1 MDTLAGDIRYALR
14 RLRAHPAFTAIVV
27 LTLAFGIGANS
38 AIFSVVNTVLLRP
51 LPYAEPDR
59 LVTIQHDYPSLKLE
73 APVSAPG
80 FRDYRDNTHL
90 FTNVAVESDWGA
102 NLTGQGDPQRLRGT
116 QVSGDFFR
124 TYGVAPELG
133 RTLLPD
139 EDVPGHNR
147 VVVLS
152 DGLWQRLF
160 GGRPDV
166 VGRSVSLNG
175 VAYTIVGVMPPSF
188 HDFWSTDTDLWTPL
202 ALADSD
208 FVASSYTNEY
218 LNLSARLKP
227 GVTID
232 QARRDMHAF
241 AAQLRQRYPNFIPRD
256 WTLGVKSLTELGTG
270 DIRPALFV
278 LLGAV
283 GFVLLIAC
291 ANVANLL
298 LARAAGRAKEVA
310 IRTALGA
317 RRHDLVRQLLVES
330 TILSLVGAAFG
341 LALAYAGVRALVAA
355 NPGNVPRVSELGIDG
370 HVLLFTLVVALVTGV
385 LFGLAPALQMSRG
398 DMHNT
403 LKEGGRSGTADRAGA
418 TLRRALVVVEVALA
432 LTLLSGA
439 GLLIK
444 SFTKLAAVDPG
455 FDASHLLTFN
465 LSLPALSYPTDT
477 ARTQFFN
484 AVIPRLAQVPGVRGA
499 GGVTVMPFGGGWST
513 GSYNVEGYT
522 PPPNSPSPWG
532 DIRFVSAGYFATLR
546 IPVTRGRT
554 FTDADAAGALR
565 VAVVDQQ
572 FVHRFF
578 RPGDDPIGRRMWFG
592 SMTPNDSTKY
602 RTIVG
607 VVGHTTQE
615 GLAADPRP
623 QLYVPY
629 AQGTGIDQLAVA
641 VRTVGA
647 PEQYVGAVRAAV
659 QSVDRNEPVARIH
672 SMDEMIGSSMG
683 QRRLSMV
690 MLGFFAVLALLLAS
704 LGIYGVTSYSVT
716 QRSREMGIRM
726 ALGARARDV
735 MVMVMRQSVALVL
748 AGVGV
753 GLVAAFGLTR
763 LMTSQLFDTQPTDP
777 ATLTAVSLLLCAVAI
792 GATLVPARRATRVDP
807 VVTLRDE

>member
-51 LPYAEPDR
+51 LGYAEPDR

-80 FRDYRDNTHL
+80 FRDYRERTRL
-90 FTNVAVESDWGA
+90 FTSVAVEGDWQA
-102 NLTGQGDPQRLRGT
+102 NLTGVGDPQRLRGT
-116 QVSGDFFR
+116 KVSGDFFR
-124 TYGVAPELG
+124 TYGVAPALG
-133 RTLLPD
+133 RAILPD
-139 EDVPGHNR
+139 EDVPGRNR

-152 DGLWQRLF
+152 DGLWQRLY

-166 VGRSVSLNG
+166 LGRTMSLNG
-175 VAYTIVGVMPPSF
+175 VAYTIVGVMPPTF
-188 HDFWSTDTDLWTPL
+188 HDFWSHDAEIWTPL

-208 FVASSYTNEY
+208 FVPQSYTNEY
-218 LNLSARLKP
+218 LELTARLKP
-227 GVTID
+227 GVTIE
-232 QARRDMHAF
+232 QAQRDMHAF
-241 AAQLRQRYPNFIPRD
+241 AAQLRQDHPDQIPQD

-278 LLGAV
+278 LLGSV

-291 ANVANLL
+291 ANVANLM
-298 LARAAGRAKEVA
+298 LARAAGRTKEVA

-317 RRHDLVRQLLVES
+317 RRRDLVRQLLVES
-330 TILSLVGAAFG
+330 TILSLVGAALG
-341 LALAYAGVRALVAA
+341 LLFAYIGVRVLVAG
-355 NPGNVPRVSELGIDG
+355 NPSNVPRVSELGIDG

-385 LFGLAPALQMSRG
+385 LFGSAPALQMSRG

-403 LKEGGRSGTADRAGA
+403 LKEGGRSGTADRAGP
-418 TLRRALVVVEVALA
+418 TLRRVLVVAEVALA

-455 FDASHLLTFN
+455 FDPSHLLTFE

-477 ARTQFFN
+477 ARTAFFN
-484 AVIPRLAQVPGVRGA
+484 AVMPRLAQLPGVRGA
-499 GGVTVMPFGGGWST
+499 GGATVMPFSGGWST

-522 PPPNSPSPWG
+522 PPPNGAMPWG
-532 DIRFVSAGYFATLR
+532 DVRYVSPGYFSSLR
-546 IPVTRGRT
+546 IAVTRGHT
-554 FTDADAAGALR
+554 FTDADADGALR
-565 VAVVDQQ
+565 VVVVDDQ
-572 FVHRFF
+572 FVRRFM

-592 SMTPNDSTKY
+592 SPAATDSTRY
-602 RTIVG
+602 RTIIG
-607 VVGHTTQE
+607 VVEHTKQE

-623 QLYVPY
+623 QLYIPY
-629 AQGTGIDQLAVA
+629 AQADGIDRLTVA
-641 VRTVGA
+641 VRTVGPPA
-647 PEQYVGAVRAAV
+647 QYAGAVRAAV
-659 QSVDRNEPVARIH
+659 QSVDKNEPVAHIRT
-672 SMDEMIGSSMG
+672 MDEMIGSSMG

-690 MLGFFAVLALLLAS
+690 MLGIFAGLALLLAS

-735 MVMVMRQSVALVL
+735 LMMVMRQALALVL
-748 AGVGV
+748 GGVAV
-753 GLVAAFGLTR
+753 GLGAAFALTR
-763 LMTSQLFDTQPTDP
+763 LMRSQLFDTQPTDP
-777 ATLTAVSLLLCAVAI
+777 ATLTLVSLLLCGVAVL
-792 GATLVPARRATRVDP
+792 ATLLPARRATRVDP

>member
-14 RLRAHPAFTAIVV
+14 RLRAHPGFTAIVV

-51 LPYAEPDR
+51 LQYADPDR

-80 FRDYRDNTHL
+80 FRDYRDRTRL
-90 FTNVAVESDWGA
+90 FTSVAVEDEWQA
-102 NLTGQGDPQRLRGT
+102 NLTGLGDPQRLRGT
-116 QVSGDFFR
+116 KVSGDFFR

-139 EDVPGHNR
+139 EDAPGRNR
-147 VVVLS
+147 EVVLS
-152 DGLWQRLF
+152 DGLWHRLY
-160 GGRPDV
+160 GGRPNA
-166 VGRSVSLNG
+166 VGRTMSLNG
-175 VAYTIVGVMPPSF
+175 VGYTIVGVMPPSF
-188 HDFWSTDTDLWTPL
+188 HDFWAHDADIWTPL

-208 FVASSYTNEY
+208 FAPGNYTSEY
-218 LNLSARLKP
+218 LELTARLTP
-227 GVTID
+227 GVTIA
-232 QARRDMHAF
+232 QAQRDMRAF
-241 AAQLRQRYPNFIPRD
+241 AAQLRQEHPDAIPHD
-256 WTLGVKSLTELGTG
+256 WTLGVRSLTELGTG
-270 DIRPALFV
+270 NIRPALLV

-317 RRHDLVRQLLVES
+317 RRRDLVRQLLVES
-330 TILSLVGAAFG
+330 VLLSLVGAALG
-341 LALAYAGVRALVAA
+341 LLLAYAGVRVLVAA
-355 NPGNVPRVSELGIDG
+355 NPSNVPRVGELGIDG
-370 HVLLFTLVVALVTGV
+370 RVLAFTLVVALVTGV

-403 LKEGGRSGTADRAGA
+403 LKEGGRSGSADRAGS
-418 TLRRALVVVEVALA
+418 TLRRVLVVAEVALA

-455 FDASHLLTFN
+455 FDPSHLLTFG
-465 LSLPALSYPTDT
+465 LSLPDLSYPTDT
-477 ARTQFFN
+477 ARTAFFN
-484 AVIPRLAQVPGVRGA
+484 AVLPRLAAVPGVRGA
-499 GGVTVMPFGGGWST
+499 GAVSVMPFGGGWST

-522 PPPNSPSPWG
+522 PPPNGSMPWG
-532 DIRFVSAGYFATLR
+532 DIRIVSPGYFATLR
-546 IPVTRGRT
+546 IAVERGHT
-554 FTDADAAGALR
+554 FTDAEAAGALR
-565 VAVVDQQ
+565 VVVVDAQ

-592 SMTPNDSTKY
+592 TPSPNDSAQY

-607 VVGHTTQE
+607 VVDHTTQE

-623 QLYVPY
+623 QLYIPY
-629 AQGTGIDQLAVA
+629 AQAKDIHGLTVA
-641 VRTVGA
+641 VRTVGPPA
-647 PEQYVGAVRAAV
+647 QYTAAVRAAV
-659 QSVDRNEPVARIH
+659 LSVDKNEPIANVRT
-672 SMDEMIGSSMG
+672 MDEMIGSSMG

-690 MLGFFAVLALLLAS
+690 LLGVFAALAMLLAS
-704 LGIYGVTSYSVT
+704 LGIYGVTSYSVA
-716 QRSREMGIRM
+716 QRRREMGIRM

-735 MVMVMRQSVALVL
+735 LLMVMRQAIVLVL
-748 AGVGV
+748 AGVALGI
-753 GLVAAFGLTR
+753 GAALALTGFMR
-763 LMTSQLFDTQPTDP
+763 SQLFDTRPTDP
-777 ATLTAVSLLLCAVAI
+777 ATFTLVSVLLCVVAV

>member
-14 RLRAHPAFTAIVV
+14 RLRSNPAFTAIVV
-27 LTLAFGIGANS
+27 LTLACGIGANS
-38 AIFSVVNTVLLRP
+38 AIFSVVNAVLLKP

-90 FTNVAVESDWGA
+90 FTSVAVESDWGA
-102 NLTGQGDPQRLRGT
+102 NLTGRGDPQRIRGT
-116 QVSGDFFR
+116 KVSGDFFR
-124 TYGVAPELG
+124 TYGVAPALG

-152 DGLWQRLF
+152 DGLWRRLF
-160 GGRPDV
+160 GGRPDA
-166 VGRSVSLNG
+166 VGRTMSLDG
-175 VAYTIVGVMPPSF
+175 RGYTIVGVMPPSF
-188 HDFWSTDTDLWTPL
+188 HDYWSNDTELWTPL
-202 ALADSD
+202 ALADGD
-208 FVASSYTNEY
+208 FAPSSYTTEY
-218 LNLSARLKP
+218 LQLTARLDP
-227 GVTID
+227 GVTIE
-232 QARRDMHAF
+232 QAQRDMHAF
-241 AAQLRQRYPNFIPRD
+241 AQQLQERYPNDLPRR
-256 WTLGVKSLTELGTG
+256 WTLGVKSLTALATG
-270 DIRPALFV
+270 GIRPALLV

-317 RRHDLVRQLLVES
+317 RRRDLVRQLLVES

-385 LFGLAPALQMSRG
+385 LFGLAPALQVSRG
-398 DMHNT
+398 DMHTT
-403 LKEGGRSGTADRAGA
+403 LKEGGRSGSADRAGSA
-418 TLRRALVVVEVALA
+418 LRRALVVVEVALA

-439 GLLIK
+439 GLLIR

-455 FDASHLLTFN
+455 FDPSHLLTFN
-465 LSLPALSYPTDT
+465 LALPALSYPTDT
-477 ARTQFFN
+477 ARTQFFD
-484 AVIPRLAQVPGVRGA
+484 AVMPRLAQVPGVRGA
-499 GGVTVMPFGGGWST
+499 GGVTVMPFSGRWST
-513 GSYNVEGYT
+513 GSYNVEGFK
-522 PPPNSPSPWG
+522 PAPNAPNPWG
-532 DIRFVSAGYFATLR
+532 DIRFVSPGYFGTLR

-554 FTDADAAGALR
+554 FTDADVSGALR
-565 VAVVDQQ
+565 VVAVDEQ

-592 SMTPNDSTKY
+592 APTPNDSTKY
-602 RTIVG
+602 RTVVG

-629 AQGTGIDQLAVA
+629 GQASGIDQLTVA

-647 PEQYVGAVRAAV
+647 PEQYVAALRAAV
-659 QSVDRNEPVARIH
+659 QSVDRNQPVARIR
-672 SMDEMIGSSMG
+672 SMDDMIGSSMG
-683 QRRLSMV
+683 QRRLSMG

-735 MVMVMRQSVALVL
+735 MIMVLRQSVALVL
-748 AGVGV
+748 AGVAV
-753 GLVAAFGLTR
+753 GLVAAFALTR
-763 LMTSQLFDTQPTDP
+763 LMASQLFDTQPTDP
-777 ATLTAVSLLLCAVAI
+777 ATLSAVSLLLCAVAI